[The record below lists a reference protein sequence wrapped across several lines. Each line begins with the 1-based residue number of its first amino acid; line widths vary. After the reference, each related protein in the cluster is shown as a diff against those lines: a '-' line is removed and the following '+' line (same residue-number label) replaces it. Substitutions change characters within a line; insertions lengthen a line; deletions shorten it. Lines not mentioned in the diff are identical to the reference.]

1 MSVFKQYILL
11 IAYGYIPEMDIES
24 NRYHDETLVGELSNK
39 QRTMKASSLFFLWF
53 GSNLT
58 VADFVL
64 GVLIESYDLSIFYT
78 IIALVIANVGGAL
91 LVAVMSYLGPKS
103 GKGQMEISKGY
114 FGERGGKAFSVLQFM
129 NTIGWL
135 SVNLIISARAL
146 EFVMTNKNSL
156 SFSIFGVSAFEIL
169 ALILV
174 MVFISLTV
182 IYGHRSIR
190 AFEKVMS
197 VILGI
202 MYLFLALSIFLNPT
216 HFISLYSGKFS
227 VIAFASVIMLAF
239 SYVMSWGPYAA
250 DYSRY
255 VRKGITGEKASSMYT
270 LLGAGLASFLVEL
283 IGFYVAIDLNLDG
296 IFTNSLFVPLL
307 GGLWFIG
314 SMTLFLGGL
323 SANALNIYSNLM
335 SIRSL
340 GFISARKYIITA
352 VGILTIILGFIFYT
366 DFSSYF
372 EGFLYVLDYWIT
384 PWIGVMIG
392 EFYIA
397 RNLRIF
403 NGKMNWNPIVAYL
416 LSIGFSIPFMDTIQ
430 YYFGLSIPLYGITSG
445 VDYSYIISFALAILL
460 TALFEKRCNLNRR
473 RSVKTQAHSNVE

>member
-1 MSVFKQYILL
+1 MSGSFGHS
-11 IAYGYIPEMDIES
+11 A
-24 NRYHDETLVGELSNK
+24 DETLIGELSSK
-39 QRTMKASSLFFLWF
+39 DRTMKPTSLFFLWF

-64 GVLIESYDLSIFYT
+64 GVLIESYGLSIFYT
-78 IIALVIANVGGAL
+78 ILALSIANAGGAI
-91 LVAVMSYLGPKS
+91 LVAIMSYLGPNS

-129 NTIGWL
+129 NTVGWL

-146 EFVMTNKNSL
+146 QFIITNKDIYDL
-156 SFSIFGVSAFEIL
+156 SFFGVNGFEVISL
-169 ALILV
+169 VLV
-174 MVFISLTV
+174 MFFISLTV
-182 IYGHRSIR
+182 IYGHKSIKT
-190 AFEKVMS
+190 FEKIMS

-202 MYLFLALSIFLNPT
+202 MYLFIALSIFISPS
-216 HFISLYSGKFS
+216 HFISLYSGNFS

-255 VRKGITGEKASSMYT
+255 IKTGKEGGKRSSIYT
-270 LLGAGLASFLVEL
+270 LLGAGLASFIVEL
-283 IGFYVAIDLNLDG
+283 IGFYVGVDLNLNG
-296 IFTNSLFVPLL
+296 SFTNSLFIPLL
-307 GGLWFIG
+307 GGLWVIG

-340 GFISARKYIITA
+340 GFNSARRYIISA
-352 VGILTIILGFIFYT
+352 VGILTIALGFIFYT

-384 PWIGVMIG
+384 PWIGVMIA
-392 EFYIA
+392 EFFIA
-397 RNLRIF
+397 RKTKIF
-403 NGKMNWNPIVAYL
+403 NGKLNWNPVVAYI
-416 LSIGFSIPFMDTIQ
+416 LSIAFSIPFMDTIQ
-430 YYFGLSIPLYGITSG
+430 YYFGVSIPFYNVTSG
-445 VDYSYIISFALAILL
+445 VDYSYIVSFVLAIFL
-460 TALFEKRCNLNRR
+460 TVLFERRFDLNKIPGKQSR
-473 RSVKTQAHSNVE
+473 VVVDLNK

>member
-1 MSVFKQYILL
+1 M
-11 IAYGYIPEMDIES
+11 EIES
-24 NRYHDETLVGELSNK
+24 DRYHDETLVGELSNK

-64 GVLIESYDLSIFYT
+64 GVLIESYNLSIFYT
-78 IIALVIANVGGAL
+78 IFALVIANVGGAL

-146 EFVMTNKNSL
+146 EFVMTNKNTL
-156 SFSIFGVSAFEIL
+156 SFTIFGISAFEIL

-202 MYLFLALSIFLNPT
+202 MYLFLALSVFLNPT
-216 HFISLYSGKFS
+216 HFISLYSGKFT

-255 VRKGITGEKASSMYT
+255 VRKGATGEKASSMYT

-307 GGLWFIG
+307 GAFWFIG

-340 GFISARKYIITA
+340 GFVSARKYIITT

-445 VDYSYIISFALAILL
+445 VDYSYIISFALAIVL
-460 TALFEKRCNLNRR
+460 TALFEKRFNLNRK
-473 RSVKTQAHSNVE
+473 RSVKTQIHSNVE

>member
-1 MSVFKQYILL
+1 MSGQF
-11 IAYGYIPEMDIES
+11 S
-24 NRYHDETLVGELSNK
+24 NNNDETLIGELPSHH
-39 QRTMKASSLFFLWF
+39 RTMKPSSLFFLWF

-64 GVLIESYDLSIFYT
+64 GVLVESYNLPIFYT
-78 IIALVIANVGGAL
+78 ILALVSANVGGAL
-91 LVAVMSYLGPKS
+91 LVAVMSHLGPKS

-114 FGERGGKAFSVLQFM
+114 FGENGGKAFSILQFM
-129 NTIGWL
+129 NTVGWL

-146 EFVMTNKNSL
+146 EFMMTNRGFY
-156 SFSIFGVSAFEIL
+156 SFSLFGINAFEIL
-169 ALILV
+169 ALVLV
-174 MVFISLTV
+174 MFFISLTV
-182 IYGHRSIR
+182 LYGHRSIKS
-190 AFEKVMS
+190 FEKVMS

-202 MYLFLALSIFLNPT
+202 MYLFLALSIFTNPSS
-216 HFISLYSGKFS
+216 FISAYSGKFS
-227 VIAFASVIMLAF
+227 IIAFASVIMLAF

-255 VRKGITGEKASSMYT
+255 VKEGKHGERASSIYT
-270 LLGAGLASFLVEL
+270 FIGSGLASLLVEL

-296 IFTNSLFVPLL
+296 IFTNTMFLPLL

-314 SMTLFLGGL
+314 SLTLFLGGL

-340 GFISARKYIITA
+340 GLASARKYIIGM
-352 VGILTIILGFIFYT
+352 VGVLTIILGFIFYT

-397 RNLRIF
+397 RKSRIF
-403 NGKMNWNPIVAYL
+403 NGKMNWNPIVAYI

-430 YYFGLSIPLYGITSG
+430 FYFGLSIPFYGITSG
-445 VDYSYIISFALAILL
+445 VDYSYIVSFVLAILL
-460 TALFEKRCNLNRR
+460 TTLFEKRFNLNRIHPAKMR
-473 RSVKTQAHSNVE
+473 ARPESE